1 MAAAAV
7 EPRQASPP
15 RNLSDRSR
23 HQTNAVDQQTCGQPS
38 PITPFTFVLPH
49 IVPDGQPDLD
59 HRPRGGAAV
68 AVGQEGAQTPAFLDR
83 GLDRQAQPVRSP
95 AAMSLLTITGAAIRL
110 GGRSILNGADL
121 AVDQGRRI
129 GLVGRNGAGKS
140 TLLRSII
147 GDQPLDGGEIR
158 LAARARVATV
168 AQEAPSGD
176 ASLLDTVLQG
186 DPERLALLGEA
197 ETAPPHRLAEIHERL
212 RAIGA
217 DAAPARAAAILAGL
231 GFDEAAQQRP
241 VEEFS
246 GGWRMRVALATALFA
261 APDLLLLD
269 EPTNHLD
276 LEATLWLETWLA
288 RFPGAVLLV
297 SHDRVL
303 LDRAV
308 QAIAFLDRGRISV
321 TPGGFDEF
329 VRIRTERALQQASAA
344 KRIVSERAH
353 IQSFIDRFR
362 YKASKARQAQ
372 SRIKALAR
380 LPQIE
385 TVIEDAPT
393 RFDFPDPARIAPP
406 ILALDRVAVGYDG
419 TPVLRNV
426 SLAVDMDDRIALL
439 GANGNGKSTLAKLLA
454 DRLPALAGEIRRG
467 PKLRV
472 GYFAQH
478 QTDEL
483 VEAEN
488 PIDHMMRALP
498 RATPPQVRAQLAR
511 FGLDADRAETPVANL
526 SGGEKARL
534 LLSLATR
541 EAPQLLIL
549 DEPTNH
555 LDIDAREALV
565 KALADFQGA
574 VLLITHDPHLVE
586 LVADRLWLV
595 ADGTVR
601 PFDGDLDDYRAL
613 LAERS
618 RAAPKPDAGNRRD
631 ERRERADARAAL
643 APLRKQARDAETRLA
658 RLAAER
664 ATIERTLADPSLY
677 VPTRKAEIASANARL
692 AAIKKLAASAE
703 AEWLAAAEALE
714 AAS

>member
-1 MAAAAV
+1 
-7 EPRQASPP
+7 
-15 RNLSDRSR
+15 
-23 HQTNAVDQQTCGQPS
+23 
-38 PITPFTFVLPH
+38 
-49 IVPDGQPDLD
+49 
-59 HRPRGGAAV
+59 
-68 AVGQEGAQTPAFLDR
+68 
-83 GLDRQAQPVRSP
+83 
-95 AAMSLLTITGAAIRL
+95 MSLLTITGAAVRL

-121 AVDQGRRI
+121 TVDQGRRI

-140 TLLRSII
+140 TLLRAIV
-147 GDQPLDGGEIR
+147 GEQPLDGGEIR
-158 LAARARVATV
+158 LAARARIATV

-176 ASLLDTVLQG
+176 ATLLDTVLQG
-186 DPERLALLGEA
+186 DPERLALLTEA

-344 KRIVSERAH
+344 KRIAAERAH

-393 RFDFPDPARIAPP
+393 RFDFPEPARIAPP

-426 SLAVDMDDRIALL
+426 SLAIDMDDRIALL

-565 KALADFQGA
+565 KALAGLPGRGA
-574 VLLITHDPHLVE
+574 
-586 LVADRLWLV
+586 ADH
-595 ADGTVR
+595 
-601 PFDGDLDDYRAL
+601 P
-613 LAERS
+613 
-618 RAAPKPDAGNRRD
+618 
-631 ERRERADARAAL
+631 
-643 APLRKQARDAETRLA
+643 
-658 RLAAER
+658 
-664 ATIERTLADPSLY
+664 
-677 VPTRKAEIASANARL
+677 
-692 AAIKKLAASAE
+692 
-703 AEWLAAAEALE
+703 
-714 AAS
+714 

>member
-1 MAAAAV
+1 
-7 EPRQASPP
+7 
-15 RNLSDRSR
+15 
-23 HQTNAVDQQTCGQPS
+23 
-38 PITPFTFVLPH
+38 
-49 IVPDGQPDLD
+49 
-59 HRPRGGAAV
+59 
-68 AVGQEGAQTPAFLDR
+68 
-83 GLDRQAQPVRSP
+83 
-95 AAMSLLTITGAAIRL
+95 MSLLVISDATIRL
-110 GGRSILNGADL
+110 GGRPILDGADL
-121 AVDQGRRI
+121 TVDPGRRI
-129 GLVGRNGAGKS
+129 GLVGRNGAGKT
-140 TLLRSII
+140 TLLRAI
-147 GDQPLDGGEIR
+147 GGEIPLDGGEIR
-158 LAARARVATV
+158 LAARARIATV

-176 ASLLDTVLQG
+176 GSLLDTVLQG
-186 DPERLALLGEA
+186 DPERLALLSEA
-197 ETAPPHRLAEIHERL
+197 DTAEPHRLAEVHERL

-231 GFDEAAQQRP
+231 GFDEAAQARP

-261 APDLLLLD
+261 NPDLLLLD

-276 LEATLWLETWLA
+276 LEAALWLEGWLA
-288 RFPGAVLLV
+288 RFPGAALLV
-297 SHDRVL
+297 SHDRGL

-308 QAIAFLDRGRISV
+308 EAIAFLDRGKISL

-329 VRIRTERALQQASAA
+329 VRIRTERALQQNRAA
-344 KRIVSERAH
+344 ERVAAERAH

-372 SRIKALAR
+372 ARIKALAR
-380 LPQIE
+380 LPQID
-385 TVIEDAPT
+385 TVIEDTPT
-393 RFDFPDPARIAPP
+393 RFDFPEPARMAPP
-406 ILALDRVAVGYDG
+406 ILTLERAAVGYDG
-419 TPVLRNV
+419 VPVLRNV
-426 SLAVDMDDRIALL
+426 SLSVDTDDRIALL

-454 DRLPALAGEIRRG
+454 GRLAPLGGEFRRG
-467 PKLRV
+467 GKLRV

-478 QTDEL
+478 QADEL
-483 VEAEN
+483 VADET
-488 PIDHMMRALP
+488 PIAHMARALP
-498 RATPPQVRAQLAR
+498 RANPGQVRSQLAR
-511 FGLDADRAETPVANL
+511 FGLDVNRAETRVENL

-534 LLSLATR
+534 LLALATR

-586 LVADRLWLV
+586 LIADRLWLV

-613 LAERS
+613 LAERA
-618 RAAPKPDAGNRRD
+618 RPAAKADVAARRN

-643 APLRKQARDAETRLA
+643 APLRRQARDAEARLG

-664 ATIERTLADPSLY
+664 AAIEAKLADPELY
-677 VPTRKAEIASANARL
+677 AAGRAPEIAAVNARL
-692 AAIKKLAASAE
+692 AAIRRLAAAAE
-703 AEWLAAAEALE
+703 AEWLAAEEALE